1 VLWNAGHIFSWLSY
15 ISIKSQEL
23 RWKLQQTLPSSVHLG
38 LCHLSPRVSG
48 RQELKGTQ
56 WALACHSIS
65 VSAWLRGFSSVEHLY
80 FGVTNISAYPRLPL
94 CTRNHLMVV
103 CWPKKKKKNKNMVWH
118 RKEAPLFKV
127 SQLPWDY
134 PELQIKPQAESDM
147 SAGTEKIPCH
157 FCQPLI
163 WKRRLCLGGLRS
175 SQMICSQCSCGR
187 WRGRLCAPNT
197 VPGWR
202 WTEH

>member
-1 VLWNAGHIFSWLSY
+1 MKATANTALFCTLGSLPLVP
-15 ISIKSQEL
+15 KSV
-23 RWKLQQTLPSSVHLG
+23 RQTRVKRHSVSLGVSFHLG
-38 LCHLSPRVSG
+38 LCVTARFQQCGTSLFWCHKYLSLSKAATLHQKPFNGCV
-48 RQELKGTQ
+48 LTK
-56 WALACHSIS
+56 
-65 VSAWLRGFSSVEHLY
+65 
-80 FGVTNISAYPRLPL
+80 
-94 CTRNHLMVV
+94 
-103 CWPKKKKKNKNMVWH
+103 KKKKKNKNMVWH
-118 RKEAPLFKV
+118 RKEAPLFKI